1 MFKIVI
7 CNSQVF
13 LTRYSLTNYLK
24 CRFQFKLVSWL
35 LFLPSFSGDLR
46 ELIASG
52 QVDLE
57 ALGKAVLMQKALSAS
72 GLSPEHLAKALIM
85 QKAMLDAGAT
95 SEHVANC
102 MQKALLESGL
112 SLDEL
117 ITLMGLEL
125 QNCNNLVPDDIK
137 NTLQ

>member
-13 LTRYSLTNYLK
+13 LTRYSLTYYLK
-24 CRFQFKLVSWL
+24 CRFQFKLVSLL
-35 LFLPSFSGDLR
+35 LFLPRFSGDLR

-125 QNCNNLVPDDIK
+125 KNCNNLVPGDIK

>member
-1 MFKIVI
+1 M
-7 CNSQVF
+7 
-13 LTRYSLTNYLK
+13 SL
-24 CRFQFKLVSWL
+24 L
-35 LFLPSFSGDLR
+35 LFLPRFSGDLR